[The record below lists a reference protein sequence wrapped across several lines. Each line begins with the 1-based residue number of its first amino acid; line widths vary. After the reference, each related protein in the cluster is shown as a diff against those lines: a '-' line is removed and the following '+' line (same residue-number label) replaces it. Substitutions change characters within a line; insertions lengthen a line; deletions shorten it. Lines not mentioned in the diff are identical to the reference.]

1 MATDKSE
8 PRVGIIVQVGAVAI
22 VTLVAVHAVLGAYFD
37 RVVQAEELQKVG
49 KPEALMSVRASEK
62 ERLQSGPMPI
72 EQAMQTLAAKGR
84 MGASPNV
91 MPSASKDVAPLQGW
105 VKLPAEVPPAM
116 TAPAPEPAPAP
127 ATSSSAAPAG
137 SAPAPAGSQRPKQP

>member
-8 PRVGIIVQVGAVAI
+8 PRIGIIVQVAAIAI

-37 RVVQAEELQKVG
+37 RVVQAEEMQKVG
-49 KPEALMSVRASEK
+49 KPETLMSVRASEK

-116 TAPAPEPAPAP
+116 TAPAPAP

-137 SAPAPAGSQRPKQP
+137 SAPAPAGSQKPKQP